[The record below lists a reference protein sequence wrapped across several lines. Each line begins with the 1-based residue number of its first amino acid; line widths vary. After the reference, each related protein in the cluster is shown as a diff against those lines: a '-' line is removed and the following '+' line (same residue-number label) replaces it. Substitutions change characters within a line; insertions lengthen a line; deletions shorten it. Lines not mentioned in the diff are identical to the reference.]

1 MKKIKPSDLRK
12 QAQAMIRDG
21 TMPSLEAVLQAV
33 ADVREKYA
41 DEIKASRNRRGKR
54 EQLLANVTKS
64 QIVK

>member
-1 MKKIKPSDLRK
+1 MKKIKPSDLRR
-12 QAQAMIRDG
+12 QAAAMIRDG